1 MSPPFDSSRPVVVIG
16 AGIIGLTTVVCL
28 LESQYY
34 KQYRPP
40 IHIIADHL
48 PNDPLD
54 AKYASTIAGA
64 HHLSFADDGDGRQRN
79 WDLKTFQVMYEQ
91 WRQFGEDSGLMALKQ
106 TELFVGQ
113 KDHLKIYEEHP
124 NFMTLPASMLPPA
137 IDHAVSFTSLT
148 ITPSVYLNRLLK
160 QISSLSNGQVKIHR
174 FHLPSLS
181 FLSHPSIK
189 ALIGHEPTAGVIV
202 CVGLGAL
209 VLGGVNDSLMYPTRG
224 QVVKVRA
231 PWVRSG
237 YTRQIGSLNGGE
249 GGERTYVIPRAN
261 GEIILGGTREEGDW
275 YPYPRE
281 ATTKDILRRAMEIC
295 PSLCPANLVAQ
306 PLSGTDDRSSTFSSN
321 EQSPSY
327 ENPLDS
333 LVIDSLVGFRPSRK
347 GGIRLERGPDLDENT
362 VVIYNYGHG
371 GAGWQSSWGTAEE
384 TVALFCKATRN

>member
-1 MSPPFDSSRPVVVIG
+1 MSPSLDSSRPIVIIG
-16 AGIIGLTTVVCL
+16 AGIIGLTTAVCL
-28 LESQYY
+28 LESHYY
-34 KQYRPP
+34 KQHRPP

-64 HHLSFADDGDGRQRN
+64 HHMSFADDGDERQRK
-79 WDLKTFQVMYEQ
+79 WDMRTFQIMYEQ
-91 WRQFGEDSGLMALKQ
+91 WRQLGEESGLMALKQ

-124 NFMTLPASMLPPA
+124 NFMTLPVSELPPDV
-137 IDHAVSFTSLT
+137 DHAVSFTSLT
-148 ITPSVYLNRLLK
+148 ITPSVYLNRLIK
-160 QISSLSNGQVKIHR
+160 QISSLSNGKVRIHR
-174 FHLPSLS
+174 FHLPCLS
-181 FLSHPSIK
+181 FLSHPSIT
-189 ALIGHEPTAGVIV
+189 ALIGQEPPAAVMI

-209 VLGGVNDSLMYPTRG
+209 LLGGVNDSSVYPTRG
-224 QVVKVRA
+224 QVVKIRA

-237 YTRQIGSLNGGE
+237 YTRQVGNLNGGE

-281 ATTKDILRRAMEIC
+281 ETTKDILKRALEIC
-295 PSLCPANLVAQ
+295 PNLCPANLVTQ
-306 PLSGTDDRSSTFSSN
+306 PLSGTYGHSSILAAN
-321 EQSPSY
+321 EQSPSH

-333 LVIDSLVGFRPSRK
+333 LIIDSLVGFRPSRK
-347 GGIRLERGPDLDENT
+347 GGIRLERGPDLGENT
-362 VVIYNYGHG
+362 AAIYNYGHG

-384 TVALFCKATRN
+384 AVALLCKAIGN